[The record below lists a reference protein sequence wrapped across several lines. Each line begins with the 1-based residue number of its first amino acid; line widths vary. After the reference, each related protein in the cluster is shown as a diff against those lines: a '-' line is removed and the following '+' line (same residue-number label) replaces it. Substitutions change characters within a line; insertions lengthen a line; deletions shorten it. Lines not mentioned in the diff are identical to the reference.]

1 MKRSLEI
8 TLHSL
13 HPLSTFSSSLLV
25 GGRGLTLITG
35 LTVFEKTIIKKKEE
49 EGETHKFS
57 ERALTI
63 KKWHEISVRSSI
75 QIPIYHHKITT
86 SCVLNS
92 YWSRRFKPLP
102 SKEQLV
108 AISSSHEIA
117 DHDLRSFQATSSPRR
132 TLEDI
137 VYRVPIRAK
146 GCTNT
151 TASFEKLT
159 YGEYCSPTS
168 FTSGR
173 LKRAT
178 HARKI
183 SRSNIYIYDLRSL
196 HFPRFKS
203 LDSTISF
210 VQLDS
215 LVYSCC
221 SLLPNSSIYR
231 ESRYSTI
238 IFEYIDNIR

>member
-102 SKEQLV
+102 KERTARRDLV
-108 AISSSHEIA
+108 ISRNCRA
-117 DHDLRSFQATSSPRR
+117 RSPFQATSSPRR

-151 TASFEKLT
+151 ASFEKLT

-173 LKRAT
+173 LETGHTRSKNITIEYIYISFDHFTFLDSSLSTRRYPSSNSTLWST
-178 HARKI
+178 HAAP
-183 SRSNIYIYDLRSL
+183 SYQTHL
-196 HFPRFKS
+196 
-203 LDSTISF
+203 
-210 VQLDS
+210 
-215 LVYSCC
+215 
-221 SLLPNSSIYR
+221 SIENR
-231 ESRYSTI
+231 DI
-238 IFEYIDNIR
+238 LQ

>member
-1 MKRSLEI
+1 MAARANPFPMIFNRRASYDFLSYLYNNLIWNYYTKSLIQFRESRKWSKRYQSRYYLIIRMSFRMKYFIVIQKRKHFRRRNRNIDSPWRRYRCRVIREMKRSLEI

-102 SKEQLV
+102 KERT
-108 AISSSHEIA
+108 A
-117 DHDLRSFQATSSPRR
+117 RR
-132 TLEDI
+132 HLT
-137 VYRVPIRAK
+137 
-146 GCTNT
+146 
-151 TASFEKLT
+151 KL
-159 YGEYCSPTS
+159 P
-168 FTSGR
+168 
-173 LKRAT
+173 
-178 HARKI
+178 
-183 SRSNIYIYDLRSL
+183 
-196 HFPRFKS
+196 
-203 LDSTISF
+203 STIS
-210 VQLDS
+210 V
-215 LVYSCC
+215 
-221 SLLPNSSIYR
+221 P
-231 ESRYSTI
+231 SRQQARHV
-238 IFEYIDNIR
+238 ER

>member
-1 MKRSLEI
+1 MAARANPFPMIFNRRASYDFLSYLYNNLIWNYYTKSLIQFRESRKWSKRYQSRYYLIIRMRFRMKYFIVIQKRKHFRRRNRNIDSPWRRYRCRVIREMKRSLEI

-102 SKEQLV
+102 KERTARRDLV
-108 AISSSHEIA
+108 
-117 DHDLRSFQATSSPRR
+117 
-132 TLEDI
+132 
-137 VYRVPIRAK
+137 
-146 GCTNT
+146 
-151 TASFEKLT
+151 
-159 YGEYCSPTS
+159 
-168 FTSGR
+168 
-173 LKRAT
+173 
-178 HARKI
+178 I
-183 SRSNIYIYDLRSL
+183 SRNCRARSP
-196 HFPRFKS
+196 F
-203 LDSTISF
+203 
-210 VQLDS
+210 
-215 LVYSCC
+215 
-221 SLLPNSSIYR
+221 LPGNKLA
-231 ESRYSTI
+231 T
-238 IFEYIDNIR
+238 

>member
-92 YWSRRFKPLP
+92 YWSRCFKPLP

-117 DHDLRSFQATSSPRR
+117 EHDLRSFQATSSPRR

-183 SRSNIYIYDLRSL
+183 SRSNIYMTFD
-196 HFPRFKS
+196 HFTF
-203 LDSTISF
+203 LDS
-210 VQLDS
+210 S
-215 LVYSCC
+215 LSTRRYPSTLW
-221 SLLPNSSIYR
+221 STHAALSYQTHLSIENR
-231 ESRYSTI
+231 DI
-238 IFEYIDNIR
+238 LQ